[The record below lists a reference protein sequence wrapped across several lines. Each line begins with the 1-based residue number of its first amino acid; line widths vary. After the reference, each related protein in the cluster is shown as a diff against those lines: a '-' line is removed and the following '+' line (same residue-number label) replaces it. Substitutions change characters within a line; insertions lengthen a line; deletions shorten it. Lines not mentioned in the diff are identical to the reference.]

1 MAPLGAA
8 RALIAGGGGADLG
21 KLELIETK
29 TITSAVSSV
38 DFEDLGSYNV
48 HLFTIND
55 GYNTTNGKGMAIR
68 LYESGVL
75 ESGSVYHMANQDCTP
90 SFFAEDKGTT
100 KDSFRF
106 GNNTSTS
113 YTQSNINGYLYFYNL
128 LSSSKYSHATTHF
141 SGWSN
146 SNEIQ
151 STFGANGLPQAS
163 TVNKF
168 QVLAYDVGAI
178 TGSFSLY
185 GLAES

>member
-1 MAPLGAA
+1 MPLGSA
-8 RALIAGGGGADLG
+8 RFGLLGGVADLG

-48 HLFTIND
+48 HLLTIND
-55 GYNTTNGKGMAIR
+55 GYNTTNGKGIAIR

-75 ESGSVYHMANQDCTP
+75 ESGSVYSFANQDCAT
-90 SFFAEDKGTT
+90 SFFAEDKSTT
-100 KDSFRF
+100 SSSFRF

-113 YTQSNINGYLYFYNL
+113 YTQSNINGYLYFYNFL
-128 LSSSKYSHATTHF
+128 DSSKNSFATTHF
-141 SGWSN
+141 VGWN
-146 SNEIQ
+146 NINEIQ

-168 QVLAYDVGAI
+168 QVFAIDVGAI

-185 GLAES
+185 GIAES